1 MKRTILIADDDAKT
15 RNALTKTLESQHYD
29 LVEAESGE
37 QALALATALR
47 IDVFLLGMEMG
58 RMNGALLCQEFRAI
72 ERYHETPIILLARN
86 SSDTALHR
94 ALAAGG

>member
-1 MKRTILIADDDAKT
+1 MKRTILIADDNAKT
-15 RNALTKTLESQHYD
+15 RNALIQTLESQHYD

-72 ERYHETPIILLARN
+72 ER
-86 SSDTALHR
+86 
-94 ALAAGG
+94 